1 MFAIAKF
8 RKQLEIVNEIV
19 LGGFVQQSGFPTD
32 SRGINYVALAVNKV
46 KYEDLAKA
54 AAPRRAS
61 SKLGADFYRLRVP
74 SFSIFNFSVCPTTH
88 HITHHAP
95 S

>member
-32 SRGINYVALAVNKV
+32 SRGINYVALAVNKI
-46 KYEDLAKA
+46 
-54 AAPRRAS
+54 RGS
-61 SKLGADFYRLRVP
+61 
-74 SFSIFNFSVCPTTH
+74 C
-88 HITHHAP
+88 
-95 S
+95 